1 MVIDTSILVAV
12 ILKEKGYEDLVFKM
26 AEADTRY
33 LSAAS
38 YLEASVVL
46 LKRHSE
52 GVELDLDRLIYE
64 SEIVIIP
71 VTAVHARI
79 GRQAYLKYGKGM
91 MHPAQLNLGD
101 CFAYALS
108 KQRGEPLLFKGGDF
122 SKTDVAVA

>member
-12 ILKEKGYEDLVFKM
+12 ILKEKGYEELVFKM
-26 AEADTRY
+26 AEADARY
-33 LSAAS
+33 LSAGS

-46 LKRHSE
+46 LRRRGE

-71 VTAVHARI
+71 VTTVHARI
-79 GRQAYLKYGKGM
+79 GRQAYLEYGKGM

-108 KQRGEPLLFKGGDF
+108 KQLGEPLLFKGGDF
-122 SKTDVAVA
+122 SKTDVALA

>member
-12 ILKEKGYEDLVFKM
+12 ILREKGYEDLVFKM
-26 AEADTRY
+26 AEADARY

-46 LKRHSE
+46 LKRRGV

-79 GRQAYLKYGKGM
+79 GRQAYRNYGKGN
-91 MHPAQLNLGD
+91 HPAKLNLGD
-101 CFAYALS
+101 CFSYALA
-108 KQRGEPLLFKGGDF
+108 KQMGEPLLFKGDDF